1 MVYALASLIIPGLGQ
16 FLSGR
21 RASGL
26 SLFGLILLMI
36 GLVLWAVTPSVGFS
50 EATIALKG
58 DPANWRWLIVPAIV
72 WLWTIWD
79 AASLQAPRS
88 QWVPAL
94 AGLIMFY
101 TLGWQASGI
110 NPGALFANFDRAQL
124 VLRPMLQ
131 PDFLQPRAERLESWV
146 ELQVPCSESPLA
158 GTNTLGP
165 TTLTLS
171 AGCATVGDTLAV
183 TGAGFWPSAQAELVW
198 QSPIGDFFPL
208 RKAGTTE
215 AISVQTDAN
224 GNLTTQF
231 VVPNAIPPG
240 IDPNLPQEQRLYIR
254 QSHTI
259 GGFGFSFESCLAQLD
274 SGYPPPKIGPGYELS
289 INGCF
294 VIVGIY
300 QTVALALMATTLGTL
315 FAIPVSFLAARN
327 LMSANPIT
335 LAVYVIMRTILNI
348 VRSIESLIIAVVFV
362 VFVGLGPFAGMLAL
376 AVHTVAALAKLY
388 SEVIEG
394 IDPGPIEAMQAV
406 GGNWLQV
413 VRYGVVPQIVPPFT
427 AFTIY
432 RWDINVRS
440 STIVGLVGGGG
451 IGFFLVQWINLSDFR
466 AVSASFIAI
475 LVVVMA
481 MDFFSARVRERLH

>member
-1 MVYALASLIIPGLGQ
+1 MIYALASLVIPGLGQ
-16 FLSGR
+16 FLQGR
-21 RASGL
+21 RVRGL
-26 SLFGLILLMI
+26 GLFGLILLMI

-58 DPANWRWLIVPAIV
+58 DSANWWWLIVPAII

-79 AASLQAPRS
+79 AASPQTPRS
-88 QWVPAL
+88 QWIPAL

-101 TLGWQASGI
+101 TLGWQASGL
-110 NPGALFANFDRAQL
+110 NPGALFANFDRGQL

-131 PDFLQPRAERLESWV
+131 PDFLQARAERLVSWV

-158 GTNTLGP
+158 GTNTLGS

-183 TGAGFWPSAQAELVW
+183 TGSGFWPSAQAELVW

-224 GNLTTQF
+224 GKLTMQF

-274 SGYPPPKIGPGYELS
+274 SSYPPPKIGPGYELS

-294 VIVGIY
+294 VVVGIY
-300 QTVALALMATTLGTL
+300 QTVALALMAEGVVDLAPLVTHKFKLGDY
-315 FAIPVSFLAARN
+315 R
-327 LMSANPIT
+327 
-335 LAVYVIMRTILNI
+335 R
-348 VRSIESLIIAVVFV
+348 
-362 VFVGLGPFAGMLAL
+362 AL
-376 AVHTVAALAKLY
+376 ASVASKGRTG
-388 SEVIEG
+388 VIK
-394 IDPGPIEAMQAV
+394 AV
-406 GGNWLQV
+406 
-413 VRYGVVPQIVPPFT
+413 F
-427 AFTIY
+427 AF
-432 RWDINVRS
+432 
-440 STIVGLVGGGG
+440 
-451 IGFFLVQWINLSDFR
+451 
-466 AVSASFIAI
+466 
-475 LVVVMA
+475 
-481 MDFFSARVRERLH
+481 